1 MKNKKLIIIVIAVL
15 IMPIVINVLMS
26 IPTPW
31 AKGEV
36 GDWISFYGSY
46 IGALLG
52 ALVAFQVTKM
62 QIKSQEDLNKKIKFN
77 EQLSTLIILKVEIEE
92 LKKSAMS
99 IKDFMNS
106 YIEINNIIDYSVVNI
121 DNPIKLTVKYW
132 DSIEKVMDI
141 DLLKELV
148 KFKSEYEKISE
159 SLGSNKKDISNEIA
173 ALSNKSNTCLLST
186 IEKQQLEE
194 QLNYLKNKMNVQKE
208 NKRYS
213 WGKIMDNSIY
223 NMLENIINRIDNVI
237 YKIENN

>member
-1 MKNKKLIIIVIAVL
+1 MKNKKLIIIVITVL
-15 IMPIVINVLMS
+15 TMPIVINGLMS
-26 IPTPW
+26 IQIPW

-52 ALVAFQVTKM
+52 ALVAFQVTKI

-92 LKKSAMS
+92 LKKSMMS
-99 IKDFMNS
+99 IKDSMNS
-106 YIEINNIIDYSVVNI
+106 YIKINNITEHSVVNI

-159 SLGSNKKDISNEIA
+159 SLGVNKEDISNEIA
-173 ALSNKSNTCLLST
+173 VLANKSNTCILSA
-186 IEKQQLEE
+186 IEKQRLEE

-213 WGKIMDNSIY
+213 WAKIMDNSIY
-223 NMLENIINRIDNVI
+223 NMLEDIINKIDNVM